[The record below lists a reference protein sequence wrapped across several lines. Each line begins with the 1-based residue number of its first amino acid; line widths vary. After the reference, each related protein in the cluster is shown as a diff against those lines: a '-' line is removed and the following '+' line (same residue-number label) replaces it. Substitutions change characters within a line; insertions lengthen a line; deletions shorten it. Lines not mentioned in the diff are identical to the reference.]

1 MLAARDKKIIVIA
14 FIIFLFSQTVIFA
27 SIPRD
32 TDPAS
37 HPVVIKS
44 GTGLSEI
51 ADILKKEDLIY
62 SKTLFMIGSA
72 IYRGRLIAGEY
83 DLRRDMSTFE
93 IIMKMGRGKRN
104 IYTFKIIEGHNLYTM
119 AETAELSRIMT
130 KGEFLKIVHSKELL
144 EKLGIASG
152 SLEGYLFP
160 DTYFYSKEIE
170 KEKLIERIARRTL
183 RIFEDPD
190 VKQKMASLG
199 MDIRKTLTLASMI
212 EKESG
217 SIEERPLVS
226 AVFHNRLRK
235 GMSLDCDP
243 TVIYGTK
250 GFGAPITKT
259 DLKTR
264 TPYNTYRLKGYPAG
278 PICSPS
284 KASIMAALNPAP
296 VDYLYF
302 VSKNDGTHVFSRDM
316 AEHNK
321 YVTVYQRTRTTH
333 Q

>member
-14 FIIFLFSQTVIFA
+14 FIIFLFSQTLIFA

-32 TDPAS
+32 TDPALR
-37 HPVVIKS
+37 PVVIKS
-44 GTGLSEI
+44 GTRLSEI

-62 SKTLFMIGSA
+62 SKMLFMVGSV

-93 IIMKMGRGKRN
+93 IIMRMGEGKRN
-104 IYTFKIIEGHNLYTM
+104 IYTLKIIEGHNIYAI
-119 AETAELSRIMT
+119 AEAMEQNRIMA
-130 KGEFLKIVHSKELL
+130 KNEFLKLANSKEFL
-144 EKLGIASG
+144 EKLGITSG
-152 SLEGYLFP
+152 SLEGYLYP
-160 DTYFYSKEIE
+160 DTYFYSKEID
-170 KEKLIERIARRTL
+170 KEKFIERIARRTL
-183 RIFEDPD
+183 KIFEGHGI
-190 VKQKMASLG
+190 KEKMALHK
-199 MDIRKTLTLASMI
+199 MNIHKTITLASMI

-217 SIEERPLVS
+217 VGEERPLIS
-226 AVFHNRLRK
+226 AVFHNRLKK
-235 GMSLDCDP
+235 GMSFDCDP
-243 TVIYGTK
+243 TVVYGTK
-250 GFGAPITKT
+250 GFGAPIRKI
-259 DLKTR
+259 DLMTY
-264 TPYNTYRLKGYPAG
+264 TPYNTYRFKGYPAG

-284 KASIMAALNPAP
+284 KASILAALDPAT

-321 YVTVYQRTRTTH
+321 YVTMYQRIRTTH

>member
-14 FIIFLFSQTVIFA
+14 FIIFLFSQTLIFA

-32 TDPAS
+32 TDPALR
-37 HPVVIKS
+37 PVVIKS

-62 SKTLFMIGSA
+62 SKTIFVIGSM

-83 DLRRDMSTFE
+83 DFRRDMSTLE
-93 IIMKMGRGKRN
+93 IIMKMGQGKRN
-104 IYTFKIIEGHNLYTM
+104 IYTLKIIEGHNIYTI
-119 AETAELSRIMT
+119 ANSFAQSGIMT
-130 KGEFLKIVHSKELL
+130 KAEFLKLAFSKEFL
-144 EKLGIASG
+144 EKIGVTSG
-152 SLEGYLFP
+152 SLEGYLYP
-160 DTYFYSKEIE
+160 DTYFYSKEID

-183 RIFEDPD
+183 KIFEDPAI
-190 VKQKMASLG
+190 KEKMAHRT
-199 MDIRKTLTLASMI
+199 MDITKTLTLASMI

-217 SIEERPLVS
+217 VNGERPVVS
-226 AVFHNRLRK
+226 AVFHNRLKK

-250 GFGAPITKT
+250 GFGAPITRT
-259 DLKTR
+259 DLRTF
-264 TPYNTYRLKGYPAG
+264 TPYNTYSFKGYPAG

-284 KASIMAALNPAP
+284 KASILAALNPAD

-321 YVTVYQRTRTTH
+321 YVTMYQRIRTTH

>member
-1 MLAARDKKIIVIA
+1 MLAARDKKIVILA
-14 FIIFLFSQTVIFA
+14 FIVFLFSQTLIYA

-32 TDPAS
+32 ADPELR
-37 HPVVIKS
+37 PVVIKS
-44 GTGLSEI
+44 GTALSGI

-62 SKTLFMIGSA
+62 SKTLFMIGSF

-83 DLRRDMSTFE
+83 DLSRDMSTFE
-93 IIMKMGRGKRN
+93 IIMKMGQGKRN
-104 IYTFKIIEGHNLYTM
+104 IYTFKIIEGQNIFTI
-119 AETAELSRIMT
+119 AETAEQNRIMT
-130 KGEFLKIVHSKELL
+130 KKEFLNIANSKEFLKNI
-144 EKLGIASG
+144 GITSG
-152 SLEGYLFP
+152 SLEGYLYP
-160 DTYFYSKEIE
+160 DTYFYSKEID

-183 RIFEDPD
+183 KMFESPD
-190 VKQKMASLG
+190 ARQKMASLD
-199 MDIRKTLTLASMI
+199 MDIHKALTLASMI

-217 SIEERPLVS
+217 VNEEKLMIS
-226 AVFHNRLRK
+226 AVFHNRLKK

-250 GFGAPITKT
+250 GFGAPIKKI
-259 DLKTR
+259 DLIKY
-264 TPYNTYRLKGYPAG
+264 TPYNTYTFKGYPAG

-284 KASIMAALNPAP
+284 KDSILAAINPAP

-302 VSKNDGTHVFSRDM
+302 VSKNDRTHVFSRDM

-321 YVTVYQRTRTTH
+321 YVTMYQRSRTTH